1 MFPGGGGGT
10 AIMLPGPAPSGTVY
24 VIALF
29 SITTSNCDPGTQP
42 LFRFSIHQK
51 NRCVKERKRKVR
63 EEEEGKKKVLVNP
76 DPRRN
81 K

>member
-1 MFPGGGGGT
+1 
-10 AIMLPGPAPSGTVY
+10 MLPGPAPSGTVY

-63 EEEEGKKKVLVNP
+63 EEEEGKKKVSKSRSKKKHIGKVVSQAYV
-76 DPRRN
+76 
-81 K
+81 